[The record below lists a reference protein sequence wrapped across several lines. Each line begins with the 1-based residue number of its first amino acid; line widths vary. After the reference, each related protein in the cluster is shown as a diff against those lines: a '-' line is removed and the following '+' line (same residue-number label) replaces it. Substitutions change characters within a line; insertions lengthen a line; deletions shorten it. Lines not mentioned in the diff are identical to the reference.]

1 MEPIDHPDAIAA
13 IENARCISLTTFKK
27 DGTAVSTPIWFNVLD
42 GRIVVTTEAKAWK
55 TKRIANNPQVQFATC
70 TMRGKVT
77 GPAFDAT
84 ARLLPASELPR
95 VMAAKKRRY
104 VTARLIQMMPSK
116 RDQVAIEI
124 TPVR

>member
-1 MEPIDHPDAIAA
+1 MMPIDHPGAIAA
-13 IENARCISLTTFKK
+13 IGKARCLSLTTFKK

-55 TKRIANNPQVQFATC
+55 TRRIANNPQVLFAAC
-70 TMRGKVT
+70 TMRGKLT
-77 GPAFDAT
+77 GPAFRAT

-104 VTARLIQMMPSK
+104 FTARLIQMMPSK

-124 TPVR
+124 TPVP

>member
-1 MEPIDHPDAIAA
+1 MKHIDEPGAVAA

-42 GRIVVTTEAKAWK
+42 GKIVVTTEAEAWK

-70 TMRGKVT
+70 SLRGEVT
-77 GPAFDAT
+77 GPTFHAT
-84 ARLLPASELPR
+84 ARVLPASELPR
-95 VMAAKKRRY
+95 VMAAKKRRSF
-104 VTARLIQMMPSK
+104 TARLIQLMPSK

-124 TPVR
+124 TPAR